1 MSNKQ
6 NKSKSYILWSI
17 IIVIGAIAA
26 YFFYA
31 HEQDRRIANSVYQQL
46 LSIDSQLDSLQESAT
61 VLKTEKTTN
70 SAVIQGFKS
79 LTKDNIATTKS
90 TVQEQINNISY
101 NDTVKSQLTSLLNT
115 TSSQNFKIQRKLI
128 IQQLRL
134 LKYQNGQDIQQF
146 NNQISHITDQV
157 SQLKDQVAKIKSDD
171 LQDLESA
178 KLKFIV
184 KKLKTTISDM
194 HESLVTEIVDDVIDK
209 AESDEIPD
217 NES

>member
-6 NKSKSYILWSI
+6 NKSQNYVLWSI

-31 HEQDRRIANSVYQQL
+31 HEQDRRIANRIYQQL

-61 VLKTEKTTN
+61 MIKTEKITN
-70 SAVIQGFKS
+70 TAIIQSIKS
-79 LTKDNIATTKS
+79 LTKDNIDTNKTATL
-90 TVQEQINNISY
+90 EQVKQITY
-101 NDTVKSQLTSLLNT
+101 NDVVKVQLTALLNSS
-115 TSSQNFKIQRKLI
+115 SSQNFKTQRKLI

-134 LKYQNGQDIQQF
+134 LKYQNGMDVQQF
-146 NNQISHITDQV
+146 NNQIVHITDQV

-184 KKLKTTISDM
+184 KKLITTISDM

-209 AESDEIPD
+209 AESNEIPD